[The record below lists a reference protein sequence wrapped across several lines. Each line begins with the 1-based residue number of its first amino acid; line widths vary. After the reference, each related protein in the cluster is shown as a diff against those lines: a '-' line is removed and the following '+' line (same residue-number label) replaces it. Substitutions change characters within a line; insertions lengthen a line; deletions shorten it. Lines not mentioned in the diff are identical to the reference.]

1 MPSGIETKQ
10 EKYFRESRL
19 LHEPT
24 IQVQYN
30 SIRSGNN
37 STIYNILFACLVRDF
52 ECHITAPTCLNT
64 CHHHIGLDSF
74 AFVAHKLKRMSF
86 NCNCFVQTVT
96 IRSECWT
103 QRSGGGEIRAV
114 NV

>member
-1 MPSGIETKQ
+1 MPSDIETKQ

-24 IQVQYN
+24 IQVQHN

-52 ECHITAPTCLNT
+52 KCHITALTCLN
-64 CHHHIGLDSF
+64 IGPDSF
-74 AFVAHKLKRMSF
+74 AFVDYKLKRMSF
-86 NCNCFVQTVT
+86 NYNCFVQTVT

-103 QRSGGGEIRAV
+103 ERSGGGERRAV